1 MVWVTDLKAASD
13 GSFHTASDSLRRHHY
28 AYYASTPADRALPA
42 LTLYPNYMPDG
53 KQPDS
58 TAYVSLLTDRA
69 VYRPGQTVCYTAV
82 AYRRR
87 HAHHRCHGTRLRPLY
102 AA

>member
-1 MVWVTDLKAASD
+1 
-13 GSFHTASDSLRRHHY
+13 
-28 AYYASTPADRALPA
+28 
-42 LTLYPNYMPDG
+42 MPDG

-87 HAHHRCHGTRLRPLY
+87 NEDFSVVRGRELVISLYDAQRRRLTSDTLITDAMGHASGRFTLPER
-102 AA
+102 A